1 MECKPSRHFST
12 STTLHHSTG
21 YTFYVGFRYA
31 MLCYMAV
38 IKGICFSVDKVL
50 QILAT
55 LDSCKVCEGNSDE
68 RFTSLSNIHENVMM
82 NHSSKYALV
91 PLWTQ

>member
-1 MECKPSRHFST
+1 
-12 STTLHHSTG
+12 
-21 YTFYVGFRYA
+21 